1 MLGKLYVS
9 QCERLAPGTNIAIL
23 GLGLPLFPYQLLL
36 LQPRYFLFL
45 KALLFF
51 CLNALFT
58 LHLVSHLQ
66 FLLFLLLREVAL
78 HLLHLKTPLRLNLS
92 MLILLSL
99 VELLLLHLH
108 AFLFLPQQLV
118 LQLFLLLLLSPLLR
132 LQTLLFL
139 QLSCR
144 LQSLVLLLLSLLSSH
159 ALLLPA
165 LQRFSLPSLLL
176 FQQLVHPK
184 VLQGLGS

>member
-9 QCERLAPGTNIAIL
+9 EFERLAPGTNIASL

-45 KALLFF
+45 KAPLSF
-51 CLNALFT
+51 CLNSLFT
-58 LHLVSHLQ
+58 LHPLSHLQ
-66 FLLFLLLREVAL
+66 FLLFLLLREVAPL
-78 HLLHLKTPLRLNLS
+78 LLHSKTPLRLSLS

-99 VELLLLHLH
+99 VEMLLLHLQ

-118 LQLFLLLLLSPLLR
+118 LQLFSLQLLPPLLC

-159 ALLLPA
+159 DLLLPA
-165 LQRFSLPSLLL
+165 LPRFSLPLLL
-176 FQQLVHPK
+176 FFQ
-184 VLQGLGS
+184 